1 MGVEYVTL
9 RISLHKGRYV
19 DPIQWDSTRKGP
31 IARDNL
37 YGYGVLGMGY
47 TIYARYGQNFMETAC
62 PKREPWFAKFMKGLK
77 LWMGVIKNH
86 DFGVISEMIK
96 YFLEG
101 WDTEFRSD
109 GIIMR
114 RDISCLNAAV
124 VIDFCGGFW
133 GEEVF
138 LTSLKG
144 VLKLWEE
151 TRNKKDLSHIMV
163 TLKGQFKGKAGEKW
177 HILLLVDTAESR
189 IEVMKRVG
197 G

>member
-1 MGVEYVTL
+1 
-9 RISLHKGRYV
+9 
-19 DPIQWDSTRKGP
+19 
-31 IARDNL
+31 
-37 YGYGVLGMGY
+37 
-47 TIYARYGQNFMETAC
+47 
-62 PKREPWFAKFMKGLK
+62 
-77 LWMGVIKNH
+77 
-86 DFGVISEMIK
+86 
-96 YFLEG
+96 
-101 WDTEFRSD
+101 
-109 GIIMR
+109 MR

-177 HILLLVDTAESR
+177 HILLLVDTTESR